1 MALSDLTFKLYTDS
15 GLTSEFSGL
24 YQLTHETD
32 LSDGDQDF
40 TLYLGSLGSAGADTE
55 DRQLQANSNPGV
67 DDITLTPTDTLDDW
81 EATTAYSLGQLIEPT
96 TPNTYVYECT
106 TAGTSA
112 GSEPTFPTA
121 AIGDTV
127 TDGTVVWTMRGA
139 RHEVDEITLA
149 LSSGALDTNV
159 AGDPLDVATTIT
171 SGSSNAVAIYLRV
184 TNAVT
189 NVRSNTGYPE
199 IAVYINEVVETEV

>member
-15 GLTSEFSGL
+15 GLTTLFTGTL
-24 YQLTHETD
+24 QLTHQTD
-32 LSDGDQDF
+32 LSDNPQDF
-40 TLYLGSLGSAGADTE
+40 VLYFGSTTTG
-55 DRQLQANSNPGV
+55 RQIQATSNPGV
-67 DDITLTPTDTLDDW
+67 DNINITPTNQLAEW
-81 EATTAYSLGQLIEPT
+81 AATTAYSLGDRIEPT

-127 TDGTVVWTMRGA
+127 VDGTVVWTLVAA
-139 RHEVDEITLA
+139 RHEITEIKVAATSGGLAGATAGAA
-149 LSSGALDTNV
+149 LSLGN
-159 AGDPLDVATTIT
+159 TIT
-171 SGSSNAVAIYLRV
+171 SGVGTAKEINIRI

-189 NVRSNTGYPE
+189 TVVSNTGYPE
-199 IAVYINEVVETEV
+199 IGLDINEVIETEV